1 MSQPASDN
9 VKQEVATM
17 VNGVKTYAETNRTA
31 IQRLAGTVKT
41 LQQQADARAAA
52 AESVSE

>member
-31 IQRLAGTVKT
+31 IQRLAGTVKRCSSRLT
-41 LQQQADARAAA
+41 PR
-52 AESVSE
+52 SSCRVSI